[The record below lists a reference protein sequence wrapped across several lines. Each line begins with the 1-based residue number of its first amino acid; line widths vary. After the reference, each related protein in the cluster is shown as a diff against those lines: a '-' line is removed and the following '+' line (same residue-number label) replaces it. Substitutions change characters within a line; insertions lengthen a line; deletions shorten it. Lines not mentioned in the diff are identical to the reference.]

1 VEKYLKREM
10 KKTIKKVLE
19 DWAEDT
25 KSEIVNKIISKGAV
39 DTGRLRDSIGF
50 EVKEESDTYKV
61 YFEMVDYGKFV
72 DEGTIYI
79 RPREFFNKVIE
90 ENVNNLEDELED
102 DIVKYIEKKL
112 TRK

>member
-1 VEKYLKREM
+1 
-10 KKTIKKVLE
+10 
-19 DWAEDT
+19 
-25 KSEIVNKIISKGAV
+25 
-39 DTGRLRDSIGF
+39 
-50 EVKEESDTYKV
+50 
-61 YFEMVDYGKFV
+61 MVDYGKFV